1 MLPIGGVKEKFLAAK
16 RAGVTDILFPAENK
30 QNVEEDVLP
39 EQMEGVTVHYVA
51 SIEEVLDIALP
62 KSPAEAREDAVA
74 REQVLADAQN

>member
-1 MLPIGGVKEKFLAAK
+1 
-16 RAGVTDILFPAENK
+16 
-30 QNVEEDVLP
+30 VLP